1 MSKFYSFDIMQNG
14 GDVISTS
21 SFEGKVI
28 FIINTAS
35 LCGFKEQIKEIEQ
48 IYNKYHQ
55 QGLEILVFPCNQFAN
70 NEPGTNE
77 EIAKIYKEQFGL
89 NLRIMNKVN
98 VNGPDAIPLYEWIKV
113 EKPGVLGFKG
123 IKWNFE
129 KFLVTKNG
137 KVFKRYSSVKTP
149 LSLSDD
155 IERLLNQ

>member
-1 MSKFYSFDIMQNG
+1 MSKFYSFDIVQNG

-28 FIINTAS
+28 LIINTAS

-77 EIAKIYKEQFGL
+77 EIAKIYKEHFGL